1 LLTGFAHLPPALNPK
16 AVTMHVPHPGLFKHA
31 YERDSCGFGVI
42 ANLDDAPSHALVRTA
57 MTSLSRLTH
66 RGAVA
71 ADGKTG
77 DGCGLLLKTPVGFLR
92 AVAAQAGIELGAR
105 FASGLV
111 FLSRAEPAA
120 GVARDTLAAQLT
132 AQGLSLAGWRA
143 VPVDPEACGAEARK
157 SLPLIAQ
164 VFVNC
169 PAGLDE
175 DAFNR
180 LLFMARR
187 HTEKAL
193 TKDPVFYVPSLS
205 ASTIVFKGMV
215 MPQYLAQFYPDLAD
229 PRLESSVAV
238 FHQRF
243 STNTLPQWRLAHPY
257 RYLAHNGEINTV
269 QGNRN
274 WATARGPLLRS
285 PLLPRL
291 QEVLPLVS
299 PTGSDSQS
307 LDNMLEVL
315 LMGGLDPLHAM
326 RLLIPP
332 AWHGL
337 DALDPDLRAFYEYYS
352 VHMEPWDGP
361 AGVALTDGRY
371 ALCTLDRNGLRPARY
386 VITRDR
392 LLTIASETGVWD
404 YQPEDILRKG
414 KLGPGDMLALDLATG
429 TLMSSADID
438 QVLKTRHPY
447 KAWLRAGVRYL
458 ESDLV
463 DARLAAEPMDRDT
476 LSLYQKMF
484 NVTQEERDD
493 IIRVLAQDE
502 NEAVG
507 SMGDDTP
514 MPVLSHRVR
523 SLYDYFRQQFAQVT
537 NPPIDPLRETIVMSL
552 QTQIG
557 PECNIFVPEP
567 GHARQIVLGSPILS
581 QRKLRQILALEE
593 VTHEFLDLQ
602 YDPAEGLKGA
612 VLRLCAQAE
621 NAVREGKLVLL
632 LSDRYLVKGRLPA
645 HALLVTGAV
654 HQHLVNSGLR
664 CKCNLLI
671 ETGTAREPHHFACL
685 IGYGATA
692 VYPYMAYQVLFE
704 MMRGG
709 RVKLDFAARLELG
722 RSYRAGLRKGLFKI
736 MSKMGIS
743 TIGSYRSS
751 QLFEIVGLA
760 DEIVELCFTGTES
773 RVQGADFADLEADLT
788 ELATQAWNPRKSV
801 AQGGLLKYMHD
812 GEYHM
817 YNPDVIAALQAA
829 VISGDPAHYRQYAD
843 LVNNRPASTFRDLLA
858 LKISAQPVPL
868 AEVEPAESVLARF
881 DSAGM
886 SLGALSPEAH
896 EALAI
901 AMNRLGARSNSGEG
915 GEDPARYRTEKN
927 SRIKQV
933 ASGRFGVTPE
943 YLINAEVLQI
953 KIAQGAKPGEGGQ
966 LPGHKVNDM
975 IATLRFARPGVGLIS
990 PPPHHDIYSI
1000 EDLAQLIFD
1009 LKQVN
1014 PQALVSVKLVA
1025 EPGVGTVAAG
1035 VAKAYADLITISG
1048 YDGGTGASPLS
1059 SIKYAGTPWELG
1071 LAETHQ
1077 TLRLNDLRHRVRLQ
1091 TDGGLKTGLDVVKA
1105 AIIGAESFGFGT
1117 APLVALGCKY
1127 LRICHLNNCATGVAT
1142 QHNVLRSKY
1151 FTGLPEMVI
1160 NYFRFVAED
1169 VREILAALG
1178 VRTLAEVIGRTE
1190 YLQILPGATPKQRKL
1205 DLTPILSTA
1214 GLAAEVPQYCSTPSN
1229 APFDKGELAETMLRD
1244 MAAAIAAKAGGEWHY
1259 ELKNYHRSIGARISG
1274 EIARRWGNYGM
1285 EDAPITVRCSGNAGQ
1300 SFGVWNAGGLH
1311 LYLEGDANDYV
1322 GKGMAAGRIVLRHS
1336 RRAQFVAKDTIIMGN
1351 TCLYGATGGALY
1363 AAGVAGERF
1372 AVRNSGA
1379 VAVIEGAGDHCC
1391 EYMTGGAVCV
1401 LGRTGVNF
1409 GAGFTGGF
1417 AYVLDLERNFVDR
1430 YNHELIDIS
1439 RLHPE
1444 AMQSHVQ
1451 HLEAL
1456 LDRHVSETGS
1466 VWAQEI
1472 AADLRAFLPKF
1483 WVVKPKAASI
1493 DSLIENL
1500 RRAA

>member
-1 LLTGFAHLPPALNPK
+1 
-16 AVTMHVPHPGLFKHA
+16 
-31 YERDSCGFGVI
+31 
-42 ANLDDAPSHALVRTA
+42 
-57 MTSLSRLTH
+57 
-66 RGAVA
+66 
-71 ADGKTG
+71 
-77 DGCGLLLKTPVGFLR
+77 
-92 AVAAQAGIELGAR
+92 
-105 FASGLV
+105 
-111 FLSRAEPAA
+111 
-120 GVARDTLAAQLT
+120 
-132 AQGLSLAGWRA
+132 
-143 VPVDPEACGAEARK
+143 
-157 SLPLIAQ
+157 
-164 VFVNC
+164 
-169 PAGLDE
+169 
-175 DAFNR
+175 
-180 LLFMARR
+180 
-187 HTEKAL
+187 
-193 TKDPVFYVPSLS
+193 
-205 ASTIVFKGMV
+205 
-215 MPQYLAQFYPDLAD
+215 
-229 PRLESSVAV
+229 
-238 FHQRF
+238 
-243 STNTLPQWRLAHPY
+243 
-257 RYLAHNGEINTV
+257 
-269 QGNRN
+269 
-274 WATARGPLLRS
+274 
-285 PLLPRL
+285 
-291 QEVLPLVS
+291 
-299 PTGSDSQS
+299 
-307 LDNMLEVL
+307 VL

-352 VHMEPWDGP
+352 PHMEPWDGP
-361 AGVALTDGRY
+361 AGIVLTDGRY
-371 ALCTLDRNGLRPARY
+371 AICTLDRNGLRPARFC
-386 VITRDR
+386 ITQDR
-392 LLTIASETGVWD
+392 LLTVASESGVWD
-404 YQPEDILRKG
+404 YRPEDVVRKG

-429 TLMSSADID
+429 RVLGSQDID
-438 QVLKTRHPY
+438 QLLKSRHPY
-447 KAWLRAGVRYL
+447 KSWLRQGVRYL

-476 LSLYQKMF
+476 LALYQKMF

-493 IIRVLAQDE
+493 IIRVLAEDE

-514 MPVLSHRVR
+514 MPVLSHQVR

-537 NPPIDPLRETIVMSL
+537 NPPIDPLRESIVMSL

-557 PECNIFVPEP
+557 PECNIFEPAP

-581 QRKLRQILALEE
+581 QRKLRQILAIEE
-593 VTHEFLDLQ
+593 VSHEFLDLQ
-602 YDPAEGLKGA
+602 YQPAEGLQHTIE
-612 VLRLCAQAE
+612 RLCAQAE
-621 NAVREGKLVLL
+621 GAVRDGKLVLL
-632 LSDRYLVKGRLPA
+632 LSDRYLVRDRIPA

-654 HQHLVNSGLR
+654 HQHLVKTGLR
-664 CKCNLLI
+664 CKCNLLV

-722 RSYRAGLRKGLFKI
+722 RSYRAGVRKGLFKI

-743 TIGSYRSS
+743 TIASYRSS

-760 DEIVELCFTGTES
+760 DEVVELCFTGTES
-773 RVQGADFADLEADLT
+773 RVQGADFADLEADL
-788 ELATQAWNPRKSV
+788 EVLAARAFDRRAAV
-801 AQGGLLKYMHD
+801 AQGGLLKYVHG
-812 GEYHM
+812 GEHHM
-817 YNPDVIAALQAA
+817 YNPDVVAALQAA
-829 VISGDPAHYRQYAD
+829 VITGDYAD
-843 LVNNRPASTFRDLLA
+843 YRVFAQLVNERPAATLRDLLA
-858 LKISAQPVPL
+858 LKPRAAPVPL
-868 AEVEPAESVLARF
+868 SEVEPAEAILARF
-881 DSAGM
+881 DTAGM

-901 AMNRLGARSNSGEG
+901 AMNRLGARSNCGEG

-927 SRIKQV
+927 SKIKQV

-943 YLINAEVLQI
+943 YLVSAEVLQI

-966 LPGHKVNDM
+966 LPGHKVNEM

-1014 PQALVSVKLVA
+1014 PRALVSVKLVA

-1105 AIIGAESFGFGT
+1105 ALIGAESFGFGT
-1117 APLVALGCKY
+1117 APMVALGCKY

-1142 QHNVLRSKY
+1142 QHEVLRSKY
-1151 FTGLPEMVI
+1151 FTGLPEMVV
-1160 NYFRFVAED
+1160 NYFRFVARE
-1169 VREILAALG
+1169 VREILASLG
-1178 VRTLAEVIGRTE
+1178 ARSLAEIIGRTDCLE
-1190 YLQILPGATPKQRKL
+1190 VLPGATARQRKL
-1205 DLTPILSTA
+1205 DLTPLLSQA
-1214 GLAAEVPQYCSTPSN
+1214 GLARSAPQFCTTESN
-1229 APFDKGELAETMLRD
+1229 LPFDRGELAERLLGD
-1244 MAAAIAAKAGGEWHY
+1244 MRPAIESGSGGEWRY
-1259 ELKNYHRSIGARISG
+1259 ELRNFNRSIGARLSG

-1285 EDAPITVRCSGNAGQ
+1285 EPTPLTVRCSGHAGQ
-1300 SFGVWNAGGLH
+1300 SFGAWNAGGLH

-1322 GKGMAAGRIVLRHS
+1322 GKGMAAGRIVLRHPHGA
-1336 RRAQFVAKDTIIMGN
+1336 RYAGRETVIMGN
-1351 TCLYGATGGALY
+1351 TCLYGATGGELY
-1363 AAGVAGERF
+1363 AAGMAGERF

-1379 VAVIEGAGDHCC
+1379 LAVIEGAGDHCC

-1439 RLHPE
+1439 RFHPE
-1444 AMQSHVQ
+1444 AMQANVQ
-1451 HLEAL
+1451 HLEGL
-1456 LDRHVSETGS
+1456 LERHAAETES
-1466 VWAQEI
+1466 PWAAEI
-1472 AADLRAFLPKF
+1472 LGDLRTYLPKF
-1483 WVVKPKAASI
+1483 WVVKPKAASL

>member
-1 LLTGFAHLPPALNPK
+1 
-16 AVTMHVPHPGLFKHA
+16 MHVAHPGLFKHA

-66 RGAVA
+66 RGAIA

-77 DGCGLLLKTPVGFLR
+77 DGCGLLLKTPLGFLR
-92 AVAAQAGIELGAR
+92 AVAAEAGIALGAR

-111 FLSRAEPAA
+111 FLSRDARAA
-120 GVARDTLAAQLT
+120 SVARDTLAAQLT

-143 VPVDPEACGAEARK
+143 VPVDPAACGAEALK
-157 SLPLIAQ
+157 SLPLVAQ

-169 PAGLDE
+169 PAEIAD

-180 LLFMARR
+180 RLFMARR

-193 TKDPVFYVPSLS
+193 QADPVFYVPSLS

-285 PLLPRL
+285 PLLPQL

-361 AGVALTDGRY
+361 AGVVLTDGRY
-371 ALCTLDRNGLRPARY
+371 AVCTLDRNGLRPARFC
-386 VITRDR
+386 VTRDR

-404 YQPEDILRKG
+404 YQPEDILKKG
-414 KLGPGDMLALDLATG
+414 KLGPGDMLALDLSTG

-438 QVLKTRHPY
+438 QLLKTRHPY

-476 LSLYQKMF
+476 LALYQKMF

-514 MPVLSHRVR
+514 MPVLSHKVR

-581 QRKLRQILALEE
+581 QRKLRQILALED

-602 YDPAEGLKGA
+602 YDPAEGLREA
-612 VLRLCAQAE
+612 IARLCTQAE
-621 NAVREGKLVLL
+621 NAVRDGKLVLL

-654 HQHLVNSGLR
+654 HQQLVSLGLR
-664 CKCNLLI
+664 CKCNLLV

-722 RSYRAGLRKGLFKI
+722 RSFRAGLRKGLFKI

-743 TIGSYRSS
+743 TIASYRSS

-760 DEIVELCFTGTES
+760 DQVVERCFTGTES
-773 RVQGADFADLEADLT
+773 RVQGADFEDLEADLK
-788 ELATQAWNPRKSV
+788 ELAARAWNPREAVS
-801 AQGGLLKYMHD
+801 QGGLLKYMHD

-829 VISGDPAHYRQYAD
+829 VISGDQAHYRQYAD
-843 LVNNRPASTFRDLLA
+843 LVNSRPASTFRDLLA
-858 LKISAQPVPL
+858 LKPGAQPLPL
-868 AEVEPAESVLARF
+868 DEVEPAAAVLARF

-901 AMNRLGARSNSGEG
+901 AMNRLGARSNCGEG

-927 SRIKQV
+927 SKIKQV

-1059 SIKYAGTPWELG
+1059 SIKYAGSPWELG

-1077 TLRLNDLRHRVRLQ
+1077 TLRINDLRHRVRLQ
-1091 TDGGLKTGLDVVKA
+1091 ADGGLKTGLDVVKA

-1160 NYFRFVAED
+1160 NYFRFVAEE

-1178 VRTLAEVIGRTE
+1178 VRRLADVIGRTE
-1190 YLQILPGATPKQRKL
+1190 YLQVLPGATPRQRKL

-1214 GLAAEVPQYCSTPSN
+1214 GLAADVPQYCGTPAN
-1229 APFDKGELAETMLRD
+1229 APFDKGELAESMVSD
-1244 MAAAIAAKAGGEWHY
+1244 MAAAIAAKSGGEWHY
-1259 ELKNYHRSIGARISG
+1259 QLKNFHRSIGARISG

-1285 EDAPITVRCSGNAGQ
+1285 EDAPITVRCSGIAGQ

-1322 GKGMAAGRIVLRHS
+1322 GKGMAAGRIVLRHPP
-1336 RRAQFVAKDTIIMGN
+1336 RARFVAKDTIIMGN

-1456 LDRHVSETGS
+1456 LERHVAETQS

-1472 AADLRAFLPKF
+1472 AGDLRIFLPKF

>member
-1 LLTGFAHLPPALNPK
+1 MRAAQ
-16 AVTMHVPHPGLFKHA
+16 PGLFKHE
-31 YERDSCGFGVI
+31 YERDSCGFGLI
-42 ANLDDAPSHALVRTA
+42 ASLDDAPSHELVRTA
-57 MTSLSRLTH
+57 MTSLRRLTH
-66 RGAVA
+66 RGAIA

-77 DGCGLLLKTPVGFLR
+77 DGCGLLIKQPEGFLR
-92 AVAAQAGIELGAR
+92 AVAAEAGITLAPR
-105 FASGLV
+105 FAAGNV
-111 FLSRAEPAA
+111 FLSREPQAA
-120 GVARDTLAAQLT
+120 QVARATLEAQLK
-132 AQGLSLAGWRA
+132 AQGLTAAGWRQ
-143 VPVDPEACGAEARK
+143 VPIDPDACGAEALK
-157 SLPLIAQ
+157 SLPHIEQL
-164 VFVNC
+164 FVNC
-169 PAGLDE
+169 PQQLD
-175 DAFNR
+175 AAACNR
-180 LLFMARR
+180 RLFMARR
-187 HTEKAL
+187 HAEKQL
-193 TKDPVFYVPSLS
+193 TADPVFYVPSLS
-205 ASTIVFKGMV
+205 VSTIVYKGMV
-215 MPQYLAQFYPDLAD
+215 MPEHLAQFYPDLAD
-229 PRLESSVAV
+229 PRLTASVVV

-285 PLLPRL
+285 PLLPQL

-299 PTGSDSQS
+299 LSGSDSQS

-337 DALDPDLRAFYEYYS
+337 DTLDPDLRAFYEYYS

-386 VITRDR
+386 VVTRDR
-392 LLTIASETGVWD
+392 LLTVASETGVWD
-404 YQPEDILRKG
+404 YRPEDIVRKG
-414 KLGPGDMLALDLATG
+414 KLGPGDMLALDLASG
-429 TLMSSADID
+429 TLLFSADVD
-438 QVLKTRHPY
+438 QLLKSRHPY

-463 DARLAAEPMDRDT
+463 DARLAAEPMDRET

-493 IIRVLAQDE
+493 VIRVLAEDE

-557 PECNIFVPEP
+557 PECNIFEPAPE
-567 GHARQIVLGSPILS
+567 HARQIVLGSPILS
-581 QRKLRQILALEE
+581 QRKLRQILAIPE
-593 VTHEFLDLQ
+593 VSHEFIDLQ
-602 YDPAEGLKGA
+602 YLPAEGLQA
-612 VLRLCAQAE
+612 AIRRMCAQAE
-621 NAVREGKLVLL
+621 EAVRDGKLVLL
-632 LSDRYLVKGRLPA
+632 LSDRYLVQGRIPA

-654 HQHLVNSGLR
+654 HQQLVKSGLR
-664 CKCNLLI
+664 CKCNLLV

-704 MMRGG
+704 MMRRG

-773 RVQGADFADLEADLT
+773 RVQGADFADLEADLLS
-788 ELATQAWNPRKSV
+788 LAAQAWDPRAV
-801 AQGGLLKYMHD
+801 IGQGGLLKYVHG

-829 VISGDPAHYRQYAD
+829 VISGDYALYREYAR
-843 LVNNRPASTFRDLLA
+843 LVNARPAATFRDLLA
-858 LKISAQPVPL
+858 LKRGTTPIPL
-868 AEVEPAESVLARF
+868 AAVESAERILARF

-915 GEDPARYRTEKN
+915 GEDPARYRSEKN

-966 LPGHKVNDM
+966 LPGHKVNEM
-975 IATLRFARPGVGLIS
+975 IARLRFARPGVGLIS

-1014 PQALVSVKLVA
+1014 PTALVSVKLVA

-1077 TLRLNDLRHRVRLQ
+1077 TLRHNDLRHRVRLQ

-1117 APLVALGCKY
+1117 APMVALGCKY

-1160 NYFRFVAED
+1160 NYFRFVAEE

-1178 VRTLAEVIGRTE
+1178 VASLAELIGRTE
-1190 YLQILPGATPKQRKL
+1190 YLEVLPGATPRQRKL
-1205 DLTPILSTA
+1205 DLAPILSTA
-1214 GLAAEVPQYCSTPSN
+1214 GLKRDAPQYCTTPAN
-1229 APFDKGELAETMLRD
+1229 TPFDKGELAERMVADMLP
-1244 MAAAIAAKAGGEWHY
+1244 AIEGRHGGEWHY
-1259 ELKNYHRSIGARISG
+1259 ELKNHHRSIGARLSG

-1285 EDAPITVRCSGNAGQ
+1285 EDAPLTVRCSGNAGQ

-1322 GKGMAAGRIVLRHS
+1322 GKGMAAGRIVLRHPRS
-1336 RRAQFVAKDTIIMGN
+1336 ARFLARDTIIMGN
-1351 TCLYGATGGALY
+1351 TCLYGATGGELY

-1379 VAVIEGAGDHCC
+1379 LAVIEGAGDHCC

-1439 RLHPE
+1439 RIHPE

-1456 LDRHVSETGS
+1456 LERHASATGS
-1466 VWAQEI
+1466 DWAQEI
-1472 AADLRAFLPKF
+1472 RADLRTFLPKF
-1483 WVVKPKAASI
+1483 WVVKPKAASV

>member
-1 LLTGFAHLPPALNPK
+1 MNA
-16 AVTMHVPHPGLFKHA
+16 GLYKEA
-31 YERDSCGFGVI
+31 YERDSCGFGLI
-42 ANLDDAPSHALVRTA
+42 ASLDDAPSHALVRTA
-57 MTSLSRLTH
+57 ITSLKRLTH
-66 RGAVA
+66 RGAIA
-71 ADGKTG
+71 EDGKTG
-77 DGCGLLLKTPVGFLR
+77 DGCGLLLKKPEVFLR
-92 AVAAQAGIELGAR
+92 AVAAETGIRLTER

-111 FLSRAEPAA
+111 FLSREPQAA
-120 GVARDTLAAQLT
+120 GEARVALAAELKR
-132 AQGLSLAGWRA
+132 QGLEVAGWRRMR
-143 VPVDPEACGAEARK
+143 VNREACGAEALK
-157 SLPLIAQ
+157 TLPAIEQL
-164 VFVNC
+164 FVNC
-169 PAGLDE
+169 ATDLDE
-175 DAFNR
+175 PALNR
-180 LLFMARR
+180 RLFMARR
-187 HTEKAL
+187 LAEKAL
-193 TKDPVFYVPSLS
+193 AADPVFYVPSLS

-215 MPQYLAQFYPDLAD
+215 MPQYLASFYPDLED
-229 PRLESSVAV
+229 PRLESSVAL

-257 RYLAHNGEINTV
+257 RYLAHNGEINTI

-274 WATARGPLLRS
+274 WVQARGPLLTS
-285 PLLPRL
+285 PLLPEL
-291 QEVLPLVS
+291 SQVLPLVS
-299 PTGSDSQS
+299 LTGSDSQS

-337 DALDPDLRAFYEYYS
+337 DTIDPELRAYYEYYS
-352 VHMEPWDGP
+352 AHMEPWDGP
-361 AGVALTDGRY
+361 AGVVLTDGHY
-371 ALCTLDRNGLRPARY
+371 AVCTLDRNGLRPARY
-386 VITRDR
+386 CITRDR
-392 LLTIASETGVWD
+392 WLTIASETGVWD
-404 YQPEDILRKG
+404 YQPEDVVSKG
-414 KLGPGDMLALDLATG
+414 KLGPGDMIALDLESGELLT
-429 TLMSSADID
+429 SSDID
-438 QVLKTRHPY
+438 QKLRSRHPY
-447 KAWLRAGVRYL
+447 KSWLRAGVRYL

-463 DARLAAEPMDRDT
+463 DARLAAEPMDRET
-476 LSLYQKMF
+476 LSVYQKMF

-493 IIRVLAQDE
+493 IIRVLAVDE
-502 NEAVG
+502 SEAVG

-514 MPVLSHRVR
+514 MPVLSHKVR
-523 SLYDYFRQQFAQVT
+523 PLYDYFRQQFAQVT

-557 PECNIFVPEP
+557 PECNIFVPAP

-581 QRKLRQILALEE
+581 QRKLRQILAIEE
-593 VTHEFLDLQ
+593 VSHEFLDLQ
-602 YDPAEGLKGA
+602 YEPAEGLKRA
-612 VLRLCAQAE
+612 IVRLCAQAE
-621 NAVREGKLVLL
+621 SAVREGKLVLL
-632 LSDRYLVKGRLPA
+632 LSDRYLVKGRVPA
-645 HALLVTGAV
+645 HALLATGAV
-654 HQHLVNSGLR
+654 HQHLVKAGLR
-664 CKCNLLI
+664 CKCNLLV

-704 MMRGG
+704 MMRRG

-743 TIGSYRSS
+743 TISSYRSS

-760 DEIVELCFTGTES
+760 DEVVSLCFTGTES
-773 RVQGADFADLEADLT
+773 RVGGADFADLEGDLN
-788 ELATQAWNPRKSV
+788 ELAARAWNPRESIP
-801 AQGGLLKYMHD
+801 QGGLLKYVHG

-817 YNPDVIAALQAA
+817 YNPEVIAALQAA
-829 VISGDPAHYRQYAD
+829 VISGDSSHYREFAR
-843 LVNNRPASTFRDLLA
+843 LVNERPPSTFRDLLA
-858 LKISAQPVPL
+858 LKPGRQPVPVG
-868 AEVEPAESVLARF
+868 EVEPAEAILARF

-915 GEDPARYRTEKN
+915 GEDPARYRTERN

-943 YLINAEVLQI
+943 YLVNAEVLQI

-975 IATLRFARPGVGLIS
+975 IAALRFARPGVGLIS

-1014 PQALVSVKLVA
+1014 PAALVSVKLVA

-1077 TLRLNDLRHRVRLQ
+1077 TLRANDLRHRVRLQ

-1117 APLVALGCKY
+1117 APMVALGCKY

-1160 NYFRFVAED
+1160 NYFRFVAEE
-1169 VREILAALG
+1169 VREILAGLG
-1178 VRTLAEVIGRTE
+1178 VRTLAEIIGRTE
-1190 YLQILPGATPKQRKL
+1190 YLEPLPGTTPRQRKL
-1205 DLTPILSTA
+1205 DLKPILSSA
-1214 GLAAEVPQYCSTPSN
+1214 GLKRTAPQFCTTPSN
-1229 APFDKGELAETMLRD
+1229 APFDQGELAERMVRD
-1244 MAAAIAAKAGGEWHY
+1244 MLPAIEAKAGGEWY
-1259 ELKNYHRSIGARISG
+1259 YALSNFNRSIGARVSG

-1285 EDAPITVRCSGNAGQ
+1285 QDAPLVVRCTGNAGQ
-1300 SFGVWNAGGLH
+1300 SFGVWNAGGLS

-1322 GKGMAAGRIVLRHS
+1322 GKGMAAGRIVLRHP
-1336 RRAQFVAKDTIIMGN
+1336 RTARYPPKETVIMGN
-1351 TCLYGATGGALY
+1351 TCLYGATGGELY

-1379 VAVIEGAGDHCC
+1379 LAVIEGAGDHCC

-1439 RLHPE
+1439 RIHPE

-1451 HLEAL
+1451 HLEGL
-1456 LDRHVSETGS
+1456 LERHVAETQS
-1466 VWAQEI
+1466 AWAAEI
-1472 AADLRAFLPKF
+1472 ANDLRTYLPKF

>member
-1 LLTGFAHLPPALNPK
+1 
-16 AVTMHVPHPGLFKHA
+16 MHAPDRGLFKDA
-31 YERDSCGFGVI
+31 YERDSCGFGLI
-42 ANLDDAPSHALVRTA
+42 ASLDDAPSHWLVRTA
-57 MTSLSRLTH
+57 ITSLNRLTH
-66 RGAVA
+66 RGAIA

-77 DGCGLLLKTPVGFLR
+77 DGCGLLLKMPAGFLR
-92 AVAAQAGIELGAR
+92 AVAAEAGITLGR
-105 FASGLV
+105 EFAAGLV
-111 FLSRAEPAA
+111 FLSREPAA
-120 GVARDTLAAQLT
+120 ATRARTVLEAQLRG
-132 AQGLSLAGWRA
+132 QGLACAGWRV
-143 VPVDPEACGAEARK
+143 VPVDEGACGAEALK
-157 SLPLIAQ
+157 SLPRIEQ
-164 VFVNC
+164 VFVEC
-169 PAGLDE
+169 PAGVEE

-180 LLFMARR
+180 RLFMARR
-187 HTEKAL
+187 LAEKAL
-193 TKDPVFYVPSLS
+193 PADPVFYVPSLS
-205 ASTIVFKGMV
+205 ASTIVYKGMV
-215 MPQYLAQFYPDLAD
+215 MPQFLAQFYPDLAD
-229 PRLESSVAV
+229 ARLESSVVV

-274 WATARGPLLRS
+274 WATARGPILNS
-285 PLLPRL
+285 KLLPDL
-291 QEVLPLVS
+291 GGVLPLVS
-299 PTGSDSQS
+299 LTGSDSQS

-315 LMGGLDPLHAM
+315 LMGGLDPLLAM

-337 DALDPDLRAFYEYYS
+337 DTLDPDLRAFYEYYS

-361 AGVALTDGRY
+361 AGVVLTDGRY
-371 ALCTLDRNGLRPARY
+371 ALCTLDRNGLRPARFC
-386 VITRDR
+386 ITRNR
-392 LLTIASETGVWD
+392 CLTIASEAGVWD
-404 YQPEDILRKG
+404 YAPEDVVRKG
-414 KLGPGDMLALDLATG
+414 KLGPGDMLALDLETG
-429 TLMSSADID
+429 QLLTTQDID
-438 QVLKTRHPY
+438 LELKSRHPY
-447 KAWLRAGVRYL
+447 KKWLREGVRYL

-463 DARLAAEPMDRDT
+463 DARLAAEPMDRET

-493 IIRVLAQDE
+493 IIRVLAVDE
-502 NEAVG
+502 SEAVG

-514 MPVLSHRVR
+514 MPVLSHKVR
-523 SLYDYFRQQFAQVT
+523 PLYDYFRQQFAQVT

-557 PECNIFVPEP
+557 PECNIFVPAP

-581 QRKLRQILALEE
+581 QRKLRQILAIEE
-593 VTHEFLDLQ
+593 VSHEFLDLQ
-602 YDPAEGLKGA
+602 YEPAEGLKRA
-612 VLRLCAQAE
+612 IERLCAQAE
-621 NAVREGKLVLL
+621 SAVREGKLVLL
-632 LSDRYLVKGRLPA
+632 LSDRYLVKGRVPA

-654 HQHLVNSGLR
+654 HQHLVKTGLR
-664 CKCNLLI
+664 CKCNLLV

-704 MMRGG
+704 MMRRG

-722 RSYRAGLRKGLFKI
+722 RNYRAGLRKGLFKI

-743 TIGSYRSS
+743 TISSYRSS

-760 DEIVELCFTGTES
+760 EEVVSLCFTGTES
-773 RVQGADFADLEADLT
+773 RVGGADFSDLEADLA
-788 ELATQAWNPRKSV
+788 ELAARAWNPRESIS
-801 AQGGLLKYMHD
+801 QGGLLKYVHG

-829 VISGDPAHYRQYAD
+829 VISGDPSHYRQFAQ
-843 LVNNRPASTFRDLLA
+843 LVNERPASTFRDLLA
-858 LKISAQPVPL
+858 LKSAAEPIPIE
-868 AEVEPAESVLARF
+868 EVEPAEAILMRF

-927 SRIKQV
+927 SKIKQV

-943 YLINAEVLQI
+943 YLVNAEVLQI

-975 IATLRFARPGVGLIS
+975 IATLRFARAGVGLIS

-1077 TLRLNDLRHRVRLQ
+1077 TLRANDLRHRVRLQ

-1117 APLVALGCKY
+1117 APMVALGCKY

-1160 NYFRFVAED
+1160 NYFRFVAEE

-1178 VRTLAEVIGRTE
+1178 VRTLAEIIGRTE
-1190 YLQILPGATPKQRKL
+1190 YLEPLEGATPRQRKL
-1205 DLTPILSTA
+1205 DLSPVLSTA
-1214 GLAAEVPQYCSTPSN
+1214 GLKRTVPQFCTTASN
-1229 APFDKGELAETMLRD
+1229 APFDKGELAERMVREMLP
-1244 MAAAIAAKAGGEWHY
+1244 AIEAKSGGEWRY
-1259 ELKNYHRSIGARISG
+1259 ELRNFNRSIGARVSG

-1285 EDAPITVRCSGNAGQ
+1285 AEAPLIVRCTGSAGQ

-1322 GKGMAAGRIVLRHS
+1322 GKGMAAGRIVLRHPS
-1336 RRAQFVAKDTIIMGN
+1336 GARFVARETVIMGN
-1351 TCLYGATGGALY
+1351 TCLYGATGGELY

-1379 VAVIEGAGDHCC
+1379 LAVIEGAGDHCC

-1439 RLHPE
+1439 RIHPE

-1451 HLEAL
+1451 HLESL
-1456 LDRHVSETGS
+1456 LERHVAETGS
-1466 VWAQEI
+1466 DWATEI
-1472 AADLRAFLPKF
+1472 VNDLRTYLPKF

>member
-1 LLTGFAHLPPALNPK
+1 
-16 AVTMHVPHPGLFKHA
+16 MHAAQQGLFKPA
-31 YERDSCGFGVI
+31 YERDSCGFGLI
-42 ANLDDAPSHALVRTA
+42 ASLDDAPSHELVRIA
-57 MTSLSRLTH
+57 MTSLRRLTH
-66 RGAVA
+66 RGAIA
-71 ADGKTG
+71 TDGKTG
-77 DGCGLLLKTPVGFLR
+77 DGCGLLLKKPEGFLR
-92 AVAAQAGIELGAR
+92 AVAAEAGIELTPL

-111 FLSRAEPAA
+111 FLSREPTAA
-120 GVARDTLAAQLT
+120 QTARATLAAQLE
-132 AQGLSLAGWRA
+132 AEGLALAGWRQ
-143 VPVDPEACGAEARK
+143 VPVDREACGAEALRT
-157 SLPLIAQ
+157 LPLIEQ
-164 VFVNC
+164 LFVNC

-175 DAFNR
+175 SAFNR
-180 LLFMARR
+180 ALFMARR
-187 HTEKAL
+187 RTELAL
-193 TKDPVFYVPSLS
+193 AADPVFYLPSLS
-205 ASTIVFKGMV
+205 AGTIVFKGMV
-215 MPQYLAQFYPDLAD
+215 MPEHLAEFYPDLGD
-229 PRLESSVAV
+229 PRLATSVAV

-285 PLLPRL
+285 PLLPKL

-299 PTGSDSQS
+299 ASGSDSQS

-352 VHMEPWDGP
+352 PHMEPWDGP
-361 AGVALTDGRY
+361 AGVVLTDGRY
-371 ALCTLDRNGLRPARY
+371 ALCTLDRNGLRPARF
-386 VITRDR
+386 VVTRDR

-404 YQPEDILRKG
+404 YKPEDIVRKG
-414 KLGPGDMLALDLATG
+414 KLGPGDMLALDLESGA
-429 TLMSSADID
+429 LLSSGDID
-438 QVLKTRHPY
+438 QILKSRHPY

-463 DARLAAEPMDRDT
+463 DARLAAEPMDRET
-476 LSLYQKMF
+476 LTLYQKMF

-493 IIRVLAQDE
+493 IIRVLAEDE

-514 MPVLSHRVR
+514 MPVLSHQVR
-523 SLYDYFRQQFAQVT
+523 PLYDYFRQQFAQVT
-537 NPPIDPLRETIVMSL
+537 NPPIDPLRESIVMSL

-557 PECNIFVPEP
+557 PECNIFEP
-567 GHARQIVLGSPILS
+567 APDHARQIVLGSPILS
-581 QRKLRQILALEE
+581 QRKLRQILAIPE
-593 VTHEFLDLQ
+593 VAHEFIDLQ
-602 YDPAEGLKGA
+602 YEPAEGLEPA
-612 VLRLCAQAE
+612 IRRMCLHAE
-621 NAVREGKLVLL
+621 EAVRDGKLVLL
-632 LSDRYLVKGRLPA
+632 LSDRYLVKGRVPA

-654 HQHLVNSGLR
+654 HQHLVKTGLR

-704 MMRGG
+704 MMRRG

-743 TIGSYRSS
+743 TISSYRSS

-760 DEIVELCFTGTES
+760 EEVVELCFTGTES
-773 RVQGADFADLEADLT
+773 RVQGADFADLEADL
-788 ELATQAWNPRKSV
+788 LALAARAWNPRESI
-801 AQGGLLKYMHD
+801 AQGGLLKYVHG

-829 VISGDPAHYRQYAD
+829 VVCGDYALYREYSR
-843 LVNNRPASTFRDLLA
+843 LVNARPASTFRDLLA
-858 LKISAQPVPL
+858 LKPGAAPIPL
-868 AEVEPAESVLARF
+868 AEVESPERVLARF

-901 AMNRLGARSNSGEG
+901 AMNRLGGRSNSGEG
-915 GEDPARYRTEKN
+915 GEDPARYGTEKN
-927 SRIKQV
+927 SKIKQV

-1014 PQALVSVKLVA
+1014 PGALVSVKLVA

-1117 APLVALGCKY
+1117 APMVALGCKY

-1151 FTGLPEMVI
+1151 FTGLPEMVV
-1160 NYFRFVAED
+1160 NYFRFVAEE
-1169 VREILAALG
+1169 VREILAGLG

-1190 YLQILPGATPKQRKL
+1190 YLEALPGSTAKQRKL
-1205 DLTPILSTA
+1205 DLAPILSTA
-1214 GLAAEVPQYCSTPSN
+1214 GLAASAPQYCSTSSN
-1229 APFDKGELAETMLRD
+1229 APFDKGELAERMVRD
-1244 MAAAIAAKAGGEWHY
+1244 LLPAIEGRQGGEWHY
-1259 ELKNYHRSIGARISG
+1259 ELKNYNRSIGARLSG

-1285 EDAPITVRCSGNAGQ
+1285 EEAPVTVRCTGNAGQ

-1322 GKGMAAGRIVLRHS
+1322 GKGMAAGRIVLRHPRS
-1336 RRAQFVAKDTIIMGN
+1336 ARFVARDTIIMGN
-1351 TCLYGATGGALY
+1351 TCLYGATGGELY

-1439 RLHPE
+1439 RFHPE
-1444 AMQSHVQ
+1444 AMQSNVQ
-1451 HLEAL
+1451 HLEGL
-1456 LDRHVSETGS
+1456 LDRHIEATESEWGR
-1466 VWAQEI
+1466 EI
-1472 AADLRAFLPKF
+1472 LEDLRAFLPKF
-1483 WVVKPKAASI
+1483 WVVKPKAASV

>member
-1 LLTGFAHLPPALNPK
+1 
-16 AVTMHVPHPGLFKHA
+16 MHTPSRGLYKDS
-31 YERDSCGFGVI
+31 YERDSCGFGLI
-42 ANLDDAPSHALVRTA
+42 ASLDDAPSHWLIRTA
-57 MTSLSRLTH
+57 ITSLNRLTH
-66 RGAVA
+66 RGAIA

-77 DGCGLLLKTPVGFLR
+77 DGCGLLLKQPERFLR
-92 AVAAQAGIELGAR
+92 AVAAECGIPLGSR

-111 FLSRAEPAA
+111 FL
-120 GVARDTLAAQLT
+120 ARDERQAAAAREALECALT
-132 AQGLSLAGWRA
+132 RQGLEVAGWRT
-143 VPVDPEACGAEARK
+143 VPTEHQACGADALK
-157 SLPLIAQ
+157 SLPRIEQL
-164 VFVNC
+164 FVNC
-169 PAGLDE
+169 AAEPDQA
-175 DAFNR
+175 AFNR
-180 LLFMARR
+180 RLFMARR
-187 HTEKAL
+187 LAEKACAQ
-193 TKDPVFYVPSLS
+193 DRAFYVPSLS
-205 ASTIVFKGMV
+205 ASTFVYKAMV
-215 MPQYLAQFYPDLAD
+215 MPQHLVEFYPDLAD
-229 PRLESSVAV
+229 ARLESSVAV

-243 STNTLPQWRLAHPY
+243 STNTLPQWRLAHPF
-257 RYLAHNGEINTV
+257 RYLAHNGEINTI

-285 PLLPRL
+285 PLLPEL

-299 PTGSDSQS
+299 LSGSDSQS

-326 RLLIPP
+326 RLLMPP

-337 DALDPDLRAFYEYYS
+337 DAIDPELRAFYEYYS

-361 AGVALTDGRY
+361 AGVVLTDGRY

-386 VITRDR
+386 VLTSNRC
-392 LLTIASETGVWD
+392 LTIASESGVWD
-404 YQPEDILRKG
+404 YPPEQVVKQG
-414 KLGPGDMLALDLATG
+414 KLGPGDMLALDLETRV
-429 TLMSSADID
+429 LLSSQDID
-438 QVLKTRHPY
+438 QLLKTRHPY
-447 KAWLRAGVRYL
+447 KAWLKKGVRYL

-463 DARLAAEPMDRDT
+463 DPRLAAEPMDSAT

-484 NVTQEERDD
+484 NVTQEERED

-514 MPVLSHRVR
+514 LPVLSSKVR
-523 SLYDYFRQQFAQVT
+523 PLYDYFRQQFAQVT
-537 NPPIDPLRETIVMSL
+537 NPPIDSLRESLVMSL

-557 PECNIFVPEP
+557 PECNIFLPAPE
-567 GHARQIVLGSPILS
+567 HARQVVLGSPILS
-581 QRKLRQILALEE
+581 QRKLRQILAIEE

-602 YDPAEGLKGA
+602 YDPAEGLRQA
-612 VLRLCAQAE
+612 IERLCAQAE
-621 NAVREGKLVLL
+621 SAVREGKLVLL
-632 LSDRYLVKGRLPA
+632 LSDRYLVKGRIPA

-654 HQHLVNSGLR
+654 HQHLVRVGLR
-664 CKCNLLI
+664 CKCNLLV

-704 MMRGG
+704 MMRRG

-722 RSYRAGLRKGLFKI
+722 RSYRAGVRKGLFKI

-743 TIGSYRSS
+743 TISSYRSS

-760 DEIVELCFTGTES
+760 DEVVELCFTGTES
-773 RVQGADFADLEADLT
+773 RVQGADFGDLEADALA
-788 ELATQAWNPRKSV
+788 LATLAWDPREAL
-801 AQGGLLKYMHD
+801 AQGGLLKYVHG

-829 VISGDPAHYRQYAD
+829 VVSGDQAHYREFAH
-843 LVNNRPASTFRDLLA
+843 LVKERPPSTLRDLLG
-858 LKISAQPVPL
+858 LKPL
-868 AEVEPAESVLARF
+868 GPAAPLEEVEPVEAVLARF

-915 GEDPARYRTEKN
+915 GEDPARYRSEKN
-927 SRIKQV
+927 SKIKQV
-933 ASGRFGVTPE
+933 ASGRFGVTAE

-1077 TLRLNDLRHRVRLQ
+1077 TLRVNELRHRVRLQ

-1105 AIIGAESFGFGT
+1105 ALMGAESFGFGT
-1117 APLVALGCKY
+1117 APMVALGCKY

-1142 QHNVLRSKY
+1142 QHQVLRSRY
-1151 FTGLPEMVI
+1151 FTGLPEMVV
-1160 NYFRFVAED
+1160 NYFRFVAGE
-1169 VREILAALG
+1169 VREILASLG
-1178 VRTLAEVIGRTE
+1178 ARSLGEIIGRTDC
-1190 YLQILPGATPKQRKL
+1190 LQVLPGTTPKQHKL
-1205 DLTPILSTA
+1205 DLEPLLSMA
-1214 GLAAEVPQYCSTPSN
+1214 GVRSDAPQFCNTERN
-1229 APFDKGELAETMLRD
+1229 IPFDRGELAERMVRD
-1244 MAAAIAAKAGGEWHY
+1244 MLPAIASRSGGEWSY
-1259 ELKNYHRSIGARISG
+1259 AICNYHRSIGARLSG
-1274 EIARRWGNYGM
+1274 EIARHWGNYGM
-1285 EDAPITVRCSGNAGQ
+1285 ENAPILVRCSGHAGQ

-1322 GKGMAAGRIVLRHS
+1322 GKGMAAGRIVLRHP
-1336 RRAQFVAKDTIIMGN
+1336 RAARFVARDTIIMGN
-1351 TCLYGATGGALY
+1351 TCLYGATGGELY

-1439 RLHPE
+1439 RIHPE

-1451 HLEAL
+1451 HLEGL
-1456 LDRHVSETGS
+1456 LEQHLAASGS
-1466 VWAQEI
+1466 AWAEEI
-1472 AADLRAFLPKF
+1472 AGDLRTFLPKF
-1483 WVVKPKAASI
+1483 WVVKPKAASV
-1493 DSLIENL
+1493 DSLIDNL